1 MEDDDRTKL
10 DLYWASYTEQA
21 NEITS
26 KRQTLNSI
34 YLTLEAGLV
43 GFSVAY
49 LKLIGLFLSI
59 AGLLLCVVWIMS
71 IISFK
76 KLNSAKFEI
85 IFRLEERINVSINP
99 YKLEWDILQKKKYI
113 KFTTLELITTVLIS
127 CIFVVILILSIISL
141 F

>member
-1 MEDDDRTKL
+1 MKPLEKEKIEH
-10 DLYWASYTEQA
+10 YWSSFTEQA

-34 YLTLEAGLV
+34 YLTLEAGLI

-59 AGLLLCVVWIMS
+59 AGLLLCAVWILS
-71 IISFK
+71 IVSFK

-85 IFRLEERINVSINP
+85 IVMLEEKIDAGINP
-99 YKLEWDILQKKKYI
+99 YQLEWDIAKQKKYI
-113 KFTTLELITTVLIS
+113 RFTTLELITAILVGL
-127 CIFVVILILSIISL
+127 IFVAIVILSIISL
-141 F
+141 C

>member
-10 DLYWASYTEQA
+10 DLYWSSYTEQA